1 MKKTLILSILLT
13 TFQLK
18 GQVASTIDS
27 FQISISSVDLINTEK
42 DDFGVVFGNDFG
54 SIYFTSTRNNEFT
67 TKRNENIEN
76 IFSVTDSLE
85 GDLSYTP
92 SLVSYN
98 GRDFKRNTSI
108 SYLNAESNHMIIYR
122 DEKNGQGNLYECH
135 LISNNWSEPVP
146 IQGINSDFHESSA
159 ILTKSKK
166 TMYFISNRPGGQGGK
181 DIWKA
186 NKDADGQWTNI
197 TNLGSTINSSL
208 DEEGLYLSED
218 EKVLYFSSKGF
229 NSIGGFDIFYS
240 ELKTTGWSKPKSLGT
255 PINTVRDDV
264 YFVFGQYEKTAYYSS
279 ITDKDDYDIYQI
291 IFNKTVKKEIRKVV
305 SVYRKLEDNY
315 TKQVVSGKVKVIDA
329 ISGNLIGTHN
339 VDSLTGEFKV
349 LLDQGI
355 KYDLI
360 YDVPGYERHSEEIF
374 MDGLSK
380 TYVENNGAIA
390 LNKIGPKYAVFQGK
404 VLDKNM
410 KTPLESNIQ
419 IKDPLTNQIVNSFK
433 SDPVTG
439 EFKTNLLPGKMYDV
453 TIDSKDYMYFSDKI
467 YISDTMKT
475 FSLKSSVE
483 LQKLNKGAEIELKN
497 IFYTYNS
504 YDLLPDSY
512 IELNKLVE
520 LFQKNPNLRVEL
532 SSHTD
537 SRGST
542 ESNLI
547 LSQKRSNA
555 VVEYLLKYGIQPE
568 RLLPKGYGESNPVV
582 SDQTISKLK
591 TKAAQEAA
599 HAKNRRTEFVV
610 L

>member
-1 MKKTLILSILLT
+1 M
-13 TFQLK
+13 
-18 GQVASTIDS
+18 
-27 FQISISSVDLINTEK
+27 
-42 DDFGVVFGNDFG
+42 
-54 SIYFTSTRNNEFT
+54 
-67 TKRNENIEN
+67 
-76 IFSVTDSLE
+76 
-85 GDLSYTP
+85 
-92 SLVSYN
+92 
-98 GRDFKRNTSI
+98 
-108 SYLNAESNHMIIYR
+108 
-122 DEKNGQGNLYECH
+122 
-135 LISNNWSEPVP
+135 
-146 IQGINSDFHESSA
+146 
-159 ILTKSKK
+159 
-166 TMYFISNRPGGQGGK
+166 
-181 DIWKA
+181 
-186 NKDADGQWTNI
+186 
-197 TNLGSTINSSL
+197 
-208 DEEGLYLSED
+208 
-218 EKVLYFSSKGF
+218 
-229 NSIGGFDIFYS
+229 
-240 ELKTTGWSKPKSLGT
+240 
-255 PINTVRDDV
+255 
-264 YFVFGQYEKTAYYSS
+264 
-279 ITDKDDYDIYQI
+279 
-291 IFNKTVKKEIRKVV
+291 KVV
-305 SVYRKLEDNY
+305 
-315 TKQVVSGKVKVIDA
+315 DA

-360 YDVPGYERHSEEIF
+360 YDIPGYERHSEEIF
-374 MDGLSK
+374 MEGLSK

-390 LNKIGPKYAVFQGK
+390 LNKIGPKYVVFQGK